1 MLKRIKV
8 DDVELGMFIHHLE
21 GSWFKHPF
29 WKSKFLL
36 DDARTLEK
44 LQASDVDGV
53 VIDVSKGLDLRPKA
67 NPMIRVVAEPIAVPA
82 RPMPT
87 AAERLQRR
95 RAPVAAEPRGDLRS
109 ASPTSF
115 GREFGLA
122 GTVAGKSRKLISRVF
137 LEARLGKAVKAAQV
151 EPVVDDIYFSIQ
163 RNPHAFNGLM
173 RCKRDNEHVYRHALA
188 VCALMI
194 TLARQMKLPAQTVR
208 DAGTAGLL
216 MDVGIGL
223 LPVDLGDYGGDY
235 RNVPDEILRQHIAL
249 GHQFLEAGGDLP
261 QCVLDVALRHHETL
275 DGKGYPLGLA
285 GDGIDQLSRMAAI
298 CDTYD
303 SMVSDTADGT
313 GINPASAIQQMR
325 YMKDMFDEDILD
337 HLTAALGIYPTGS
350 VVQLASGYLALVINQ
365 DPAEPACP
373 QVRVFWSLASGSL
386 VKPHT
391 VTLSRELG
399 RETIVAAVDP
409 RNYPIGDFPRLRQ
422 RLFEGAARD
431 SS

>member
-1 MLKRIKV
+1 MLRRIKV
-8 DDVELGMFIHHLE
+8 DDVELGMFIHRLE

-36 DDARTLEK
+36 DDGQLLEK
-44 LQASDVDGV
+44 LQSSEVDGV
-53 VIDVSKGLDLRPKA
+53 VIDTTKGLDLRPRA
-67 NPMIRVVAEPIAVPA
+67 NPVLRAVPEPVPA
-82 RPMPT
+82 KPVPSV
-87 AAERLQRR
+87 AERLQRR
-95 RAPVAAEPRGDLRS
+95 RAPVAAEPRADLRS
-109 ASPTSF
+109 AAPTTL

-137 LEARLGKAVKAAQV
+137 LEARLGKTVKAAQV

-194 TLARQMKLPAQTVR
+194 TLARQMKLPPQTVR

-223 LPVDLGDYGGDY
+223 LPVDLGEYGGDY
-235 RNVPDEILRQHIAL
+235 RNLPDAIMRQHVAL

-261 QCVLDVALRHHETL
+261 RSVLDVALRHHETL

-285 GDGIDQLSRMAAI
+285 DDEIDVLSRMAAI

-303 SMVSDTADGT
+303 AMVSDTADGT

-325 YMKDMFDEDILD
+325 YMTDMFDTEILG
-337 HLTAALGIYPTGS
+337 HLTDALGIYPTGS
-350 VVQLASGYLALVINQ
+350 VVQLASGYLALVIAQ

-373 QVRVFWSLASGSL
+373 QVRVFWSLAKETL

-391 VTLSRELG
+391 LALSRELG
-399 RETIVAAVDP
+399 RETIVAAADP
-409 RNYPIGDFPRLRQ
+409 RNYPIPDFPRLRQ

-431 SS
+431 DG